1 MDNYFKIYRY
11 REPFELPQS
20 LDIHPGSI
28 IFPEQL
34 NKNLPKEPTIYLGE
48 RRQTI
53 YYDRYEDEQYKDPI
67 IKIAYAFKRDD
78 AGLVYEKIRT
88 IVWCLESGKWSSQTQ
103 QDSIPVVSEALKLQ
117 EIKRRRSNIIDELK
131 GLAKK
136 FSTAEIPLEAKI
148 LAVFEENQLLINSYI
163 DAGSAKFRNA
173 IASSSESWLDAVVP
187 ATGNKSRDIIV
198 SYLSIGL
205 T

>member
-1 MDNYFKIYRY
+1 MENYYKIYRY
-11 REPFELPQS
+11 REPWQLPTN
-20 LDIHPGSI
+20 LDLHPGSI

-34 NKNLPKEPTIYLGE
+34 NKNLPKEPNIYLGE

-53 YYDRYEDEQYKDPI
+53 YYDRYEDGQYQDPI

-78 AGLVYEKIRT
+78 TGLVFEKIKT

-103 QDSIPVVSEALKLQ
+103 QDSIPVVSESVKLQ

-148 LAVFEENQLLINSYI
+148 LEVFEENQLLINSYI
-163 DAGSAKFRNA
+163 DAGSAQ
-173 IASSSESWLDAVVP
+173 V
-187 ATGNKSRDIIV
+187 
-198 SYLSIGL
+198 
-205 T
+205 